1 MKILYLIIACI
12 VIDSVLT
19 SCSNYRALQERRR
32 LQREK
37 EAAAREKQ
45 REKQLQRYEKNRE
58 KQLKQYTDYKLSL
71 LELDNIETSIAALQE
86 RYKQIEQQKA
96 GGTISAKQAAQLD
109 NKLVSIDSKIQSLDY
124 KKAKLY
130 YKTIGRG
137 K

>member
-19 SCSNYRALQERRR
+19 SCSNYRALQARRR

-45 REKQLQRYEKNRE
+45 RE

-71 LELDNIETSIAALQE
+71 LELDNIETSIVALQE

-109 NKLVSIDSKIQSLDY
+109 NKLASIDNKIQSLDY